1 MIQWYKAEFF
11 LVQYWS
17 NHGVQFGQKSGPDWY
32 YAIILNI
39 LQSIFHSNWIW
50 FKVMFDE
57 PNEVSVK
64 DLVRNIWNNG
74 IILVRSTFLA
84 RLDTTTGP
92 VVYWKELSFIPLYHF
107 YRFDLKN
114 ALYMKYI
121 VIIHSGPP
129 ICPGTGL

>member
-64 DLVRNIWNNG
+64 DLVQNIWNNG
-74 IILVRSTFLA
+74 KIFS
-84 RLDTTTGP
+84 P
-92 VVYWKELSFIPLYHF
+92 VHF
-107 YRFDLKN
+107 
-114 ALYMKYI
+114 
-121 VIIHSGPP
+121 SG
-129 ICPGTGL
+129 